1 MEPYQPSINGSAL
14 SAILEDLSWWRAKLS
29 VWSGDT
35 QAKGDYHILSGSEIL
50 ANADKVVLLQS
61 DASGDDGFGYHTSYL
76 NSREFKWTSKRWP
89 QNFHPAHSH
98 QAELLALEDFLMFQ
112 DISKTILII
121 WISDCEA
128 ACWSVNKGNCKD
140 PFSLKVLKHIYDLLD
155 ASDAQIVA
163 IWIPREENE
172 LSDYLSHLS
181 VILNRDEVYGQ
192 GRFSN

>member
-50 ANADKVVLLQS
+50 ANSDKVVLLQS

-76 NSREFKWTSKRWP
+76 NSQEFKWTSKRWP

-140 PFSLKVLKHIYDLLD
+140 PFSFKVLKHIYDLLD

-163 IWIPREENE
+163 IGIPREENE
-172 LSDYLSHLS
+172 LSDYLFQQL
-181 VILNRDEVYGQ
+181 I
-192 GRFSN
+192 